1 MYRIITNLF
10 MSLILLF
17 LIGCATGTGININV
31 GGIYDSGQIIYNMQV
46 HKLGELKQGI
56 ATVQDVRSIVGEPSG
71 YGKMR
76 LKPDSEL
83 LDVWF
88 YQYMET
94 KGSQANLSIALIFID
109 KNEIYKGH
117 LAFIPY

>member
-1 MYRIITNLF
+1 
-10 MSLILLF
+10 MSFILLF
-17 LIGCATGTGININV
+17 LIGCATDTGIHISV
-31 GGIYDSGQIIYNMQV
+31 GRIYYSGTPVYNM

-56 ATVQDVRSIVGEPSG
+56 ATVQDVRNMMGEPSG
-71 YGKMR
+71 YGKVR
-76 LKPDSEL
+76 IKPDSEL

-94 KGSQANLSIALIFID
+94 KRSQAILSVALIFID

-117 LAFIPY
+117 MAFIPYTFAK

>member
-1 MYRIITNLF
+1 

-17 LIGCATGTGININV
+17 HIGYATGTGINISV
-31 GGIYDSGQIIYNMQV
+31 GRIYDSGQFIVHTDV

-56 ATVQDVRSIVGEPSG
+56 TTVQDVRNIVGEPSG

-83 LDVWF
+83 LNVWF

-94 KGSQANLSIALIFID
+94 KMSQANLSIVLIFID

-117 LAFIPY
+117 LAFIPYTFAE